1 MGVGGRDWARWNLA
15 LPPPLHG
22 SPRTVVTQPGLPV
35 AILMAHS
42 CHGNPA
48 LEFSSLQ
55 RAGGA
60 LGRAE
65 ALGWEQLP

>member
-1 MGVGGRDWARWNLA
+1 MGVGGGDWARWT
-15 LPPPLHG
+15 LPPPLHR
-22 SPRTVVTQPGLPV
+22 SPITVVTQPGLPV

-48 LEFSSLQ
+48 LGFSNLQ
-55 RAGGA
+55 RVGGA